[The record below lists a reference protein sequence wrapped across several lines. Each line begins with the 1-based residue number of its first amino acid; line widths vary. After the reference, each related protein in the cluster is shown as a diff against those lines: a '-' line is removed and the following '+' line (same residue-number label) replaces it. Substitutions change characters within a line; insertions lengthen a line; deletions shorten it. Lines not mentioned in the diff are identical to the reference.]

1 MIEDIKNKSTSTP
14 TIDIKK
20 KRKRSSK
27 KYPKNSLKDSL
38 KVAQSIND
46 NNAGEPFN
54 RLILAKSLNTTPS
67 SSKFRTL
74 IISSSKFGLTI
85 GGYQA
90 EKIAL
95 TDLGRSLVQPTSK
108 EEFNNALKTA
118 FFNIPFFEIFFQKY
132 KGNKLPAKKM
142 VENILHREFDIPK
155 ESTAQCYNLI
165 IKNATE
171 LGFIEKIQGKNYI
184 NFEKISILNS
194 KSEEIEDEELLL
206 EQKEEN
212 NEIEK
217 SNEINIDNDI
227 KHNLEKKPIVFLGHS
242 KNKKILVQ
250 IKEILDFGQF
260 DFIVAEEVETTA
272 VPIPEKIFKL
282 MRKCNCAII
291 NISADEQEKRIDDIY
306 KINENVLVEIGA
318 SFLAYNQ
325 KVILLVDKRIELPS
339 NLQGLYRCDYEGN
352 ELSWEIAM
360 KLQRALKEFRLPN
373 DYIK

>member
-155 ESTAQCYNLI
+155 ESTAQCYN
-165 IKNATE
+165 
-171 LGFIEKIQGKNYI
+171 
-184 NFEKISILNS
+184 S
-194 KSEEIEDEELLL
+194 
-206 EQKEEN
+206 
-212 NEIEK
+212 
-217 SNEINIDNDI
+217 
-227 KHNLEKKPIVFLGHS
+227 
-242 KNKKILVQ
+242 
-250 IKEILDFGQF
+250 
-260 DFIVAEEVETTA
+260 
-272 VPIPEKIFKL
+272 
-282 MRKCNCAII
+282 
-291 NISADEQEKRIDDIY
+291 
-306 KINENVLVEIGA
+306 
-318 SFLAYNQ
+318 
-325 KVILLVDKRIELPS
+325 
-339 NLQGLYRCDYEGN
+339 
-352 ELSWEIAM
+352 
-360 KLQRALKEFRLPN
+360 
-373 DYIK
+373 